1 MAELT
6 GQGQGQFVG
15 SDDNVYTFKCV
26 YSDGTVILRNTPCP
40 SQSPYAQAGTGSQN
54 IGTLNQDKEDIQ
66 PSVIFQNNMI
76 DGFKKFGVS
85 FLQNRRNVNVNTLN
99 GLASAGTYP
108 KWQQLLVNK
117 ISYIDML
124 LSTGGIE
131 PSVPQVYNREIPL
144 GQTAQPVRPVR
155 PSISVPPVND
165 YSNVDAYCDKYYQAY
180 ISGNGGAMN
189 TIAATV
195 ASMYNI
201 DNAQAKALLA
211 ERCLCKGYELPI
223 DEPTDDPISFDCSF
237 VTQEWCIKFNQAFA
251 FGKDSPNMQG
261 TVIPFITYASGY
273 GVTLTYDQ
281 AYGLLQ
287 KCCRDGNTGDNP
299 CNDPNWVNLA
309 MGGTIGQPNYNY
321 GKNNYCDRCRAG
333 NGSFPVSWN
342 PNTGN
347 WYYDQANG
355 TDYCSCC
362 EPSNQSGDYSCEN
375 VPEEF
380 CIQFRNASAFGQPQT
395 AIPNVV
401 STFTTYAAGIG
412 FTLSYNQAYDILKRC
427 CEQGST
433 RPTRPTS
440 PTLPPLPTKPI
451 QTQIKNNTNISSSTR
466 GFDGEFMF
474 GDY

>member
-1 MAELT
+1 MGYKMISNVQYRFRKMAISDNLKKLRKHRGLTQGVLAELAGVELT
-6 GQGQGQFVG
+6 QISRIERGASEPKLETIKNLAKALNCSSDDLIMDDSKEQPYYVKRTIERIHELTPLRQFV
-15 SDDNVYTFKCV
+15 
-26 YSDGTVILRNTPCP
+26 
-40 SQSPYAQAGTGSQN
+40 
-54 IGTLNQDKEDIQ
+54 
-66 PSVIFQNNMI
+66 
-76 DGFKKFGVS
+76 
-85 FLQNRRNVNVNTLN
+85 
-99 GLASAGTYP
+99 
-108 KWQQLLVNK
+108 LLDL
-117 ISYIDML
+117 I
-124 LSTGGIE
+124 
-131 PSVPQVYNREIPL
+131 
-144 GQTAQPVRPVR
+144 
-155 PSISVPPVND
+155 
-165 YSNVDAYCDKYYQAY
+165 DAYCDKYYQAY

-223 DEPTDDPISFDCSF
+223 DEPTDDPISFDCSY

-342 PNTGN
+342 PNTGT